1 MKLKQ
6 RVADFWDNSPCGVT
20 NAEGLTPGTPEFFQQ
35 VEDTRYEREGF
46 IPKYIGFSEW
56 KEKSVLEIGCGI
68 GIDFR
73 HFVREG
79 AQAVGID
86 VSQQSLKLAKQGSDI
101 YGLNGTLI
109 LADGENLPFAS
120 DKFDLVYTWGVIHHA
135 PDTSKVVDEI
145 YRVLKPGGRVIAMVY
160 NLRSL
165 LVLQAWLFYGLLK
178 AKPFSTARN
187 LVANHVE
194 SPGTKAYTKDEAT
207 RLFGGFERVEIESV
221 VTSYDLR
228 IGRRRFFPSWVR
240 KVVPSRFGWFTIV
253 RGLKPA
259 GSSLAEYTTDHSID
273 GGRPITA
280 HIDQ

>member
-6 RVADFWDNSPCGVT
+6 SVADFWDDSPCGVT
-20 NAEGLTPGTPEFFQQ
+20 NAEGLAPGTLEFFEQ
-35 VEDTRYEREGF
+35 VENTRYEREGF
-46 IPKYIGFSEW
+46 IPEDIGFVEW

-86 VSQQSLKLAKQGSDI
+86 VSQQSLRLAKQAADV
-101 YGLNGTLI
+101 YGLDSALI

-120 DKFDLVYTWGVIHHA
+120 GKFDLVYTWGVIHHA

-145 YRVLKPGGRVIAMVY
+145 YRVLKPGGQVIAMVY

-165 LVLQAWLFYGLLK
+165 LVLQAWLFYGLLR
-178 AKPFSTARN
+178 AKPFSAARK

-207 RLFGGFERVEIESV
+207 RLFGGFERVEIKWV

-228 IGRRRFFPSWVR
+228 IGRRLFLPNWAR

-253 RGLKPA
+253 RGLKPTV
-259 GSSLAEYTTDHSID
+259 S
-273 GGRPITA
+273 
-280 HIDQ
+280 